1 MENEI
6 KKKIIK
12 GIQITN
18 LEINLIKSLCDYLIL
33 DRVKDFATFQRF
45 EQCLGPL
52 FSDKGD
58 FILSEVYKEICG
70 PKRKYITFKRLLSS
84 YINWKSN
91 KSKNKSFNHFMISL
105 FGNNKIIKSNDEVI
119 GELNNNCQIF
129 STQNC
134 QGRKAIS
141 KFGIFSDIKKEKIQ
155 GFILEYDDSFN
166 ANLSFRHES
175 DTPSLEIN
183 LKPYKVDEIYGKI
196 FSNDRDS
203 VSHIGGKYNI
213 KDNKIYFLIL
223 KCRSGKTFYIGDNS
237 KKVEKDILPFLYGN
251 YDSEIRGMR
260 IATMRNQLS
269 YLELEFQKSMRINK
283 NLGIDYDKIDEKFLE
298 EDKLIFEENKI
309 QNINLNDLN
318 YDKYIL
324 IPLVKDFSFMDESN
338 LKEIREGKK
347 FNEIYNSKYNFEDK
361 NIIKIFGNDVIEE
374 INKMIKEQGNLN
386 NEDKNKNEKEISN
399 GEFISKIDNID
410 ELLNDIKI
418 DIDNKK

>member
-91 KSKNKSFNHFMISL
+91 KSKNKSFNYFMISL

-119 GELNNNCQIF
+119 GDLNNNCQIF

-223 KCRSGKTFYIGDNS
+223 KSRSGKTFYIGDNS

-283 NLGIDYDKIDEKFLE
+283 NLGIDFDKIDEKFLE

-309 QNINLNDLN
+309 QNINFNDPN

-324 IPLVKDFSFMDESN
+324 PQLSLFS
-338 LKEIREGKK
+338 LI
-347 FNEIYNSKYNFEDK
+347 
-361 NIIKIFGNDVIEE
+361 
-374 INKMIKEQGNLN
+374 
-386 NEDKNKNEKEISN
+386 
-399 GEFISKIDNID
+399 
-410 ELLNDIKI
+410 
-418 DIDNKK
+418 

>member
-18 LEINLIKSLCDYLIL
+18 IEINLIKSLCDYLIL

-52 FSDKGD
+52 FSDNCD

-91 KSKNKSFNHFMISL
+91 KSKNKSFNYFMISL
-105 FGNNKIIKSNDEVI
+105 FGNNKIIKSNDEII
-119 GELNNNCQIF
+119 GDLNNNCQIF
-129 STQNC
+129 SAQNC

-183 LKPYKVDEIYGKI
+183 LKPYKVDEIYEKI

-283 NLGIDYDKIDEKFLE
+283 NLGIDFDKIDEKFLE

-309 QNINLNDLN
+309 QNINLNDPN

-386 NEDKNKNEKEISN
+386 NEDKNKNEKDISN